1 MSLSKLSTGNGNL
14 CVVNVKLIRL
24 RLRLFAKETFFN
36 LFFNVSSKDFLKYGI
51 SYNFINIFTSLIK
64 LFIFLENLKF
74 YLYYLFVLKNNF
86 KHVEG
91 PKHYGVIYN
100 GMPGGHKGMEVAT
113 SHLSKGGQ
121 TGQRPVLQKA
131 GFFFLPVYVLSQ
143 RYAYHTN
150 IPEKMCNVL
159 LKTFSI
165 FRYVLF

>member
-121 TGQRPVLQKA
+121 TGQRPVLLKA
-131 GFFFLPVYVLSQ
+131 GFFFFTCLGLISEICLSHKYSGENVQ
-143 RYAYHTN
+143 RFKT
-150 IPEKMCNVL
+150 
-159 LKTFSI
+159 TFSI

>member
-1 MSLSKLSTGNGNL
+1 MCCL
-14 CVVNVKLIRL
+14 CEVNPAPAPFVCERNI
-24 RLRLFAKETFFN
+24 FQP
-36 LFFNVSSKDFLKYGI
+36 FFNVSSKDFLKYCI

-86 KHVEG
+86 KHIEG
-91 PKHYGVIYN
+91 PKHYVVIYN

-131 GFFFLPVYVLSQ
+131 GFFFFTCLRFISEICLSHKYSGENVQ
-143 RYAYHTN
+143 RFTKDIFN
-150 IPEKMCNVL
+150 IPVRTVL
-159 LKTFSI
+159 NKEG
-165 FRYVLF
+165 

>member
-1 MSLSKLSTGNGNL
+1 MCCL
-14 CVVNVKLIRL
+14 CEVNPAPAPFVCERNI
-24 RLRLFAKETFFN
+24 FQP
-36 LFFNVSSKDFLKYGI
+36 FFNVSSKDFLKYCI

-113 SHLSKGGQ
+113 SHLSKGRQ

-131 GFFFLPVYVLSQ
+131 GFFFFYLF
-143 RYAYHTN
+143 
-150 IPEKMCNVL
+150 
-159 LKTFSI
+159 TFYLRDMPITQI
-165 FRYVLF
+165 FRRKCATFY